1 MGKPAAGG
9 YCAAVIRGVHFYMK
23 TTRRKRASAERASP
37 AGAREPRFK
46 REAPEKRRSDL
57 IDAAIRCLAEG
68 GMAAFKMERV
78 AAEAGVSL
86 GLVSHYFTSKDE
98 LLTEMYRR
106 ALYDDVNRMVEG
118 GEALGAGSPAQRLCR
133 MIDSIID
140 PKYLKPAN
148 LTIWLS
154 LWGEI
159 IINPALRRTHRT
171 LYRSYMD
178 LLSRLIAAVATE
190 RKQPIDADEMA
201 RNFQALIDG
210 LYLERALDSQALD
223 HADLRRAAYQYLE
236 LQLGALDRT

>member
-1 MGKPAAGG
+1 MAKAA
-9 YCAAVIRGVHFYMK
+9 
-23 TTRRKRASAERASP
+23 RKNVSTSRAGSSGEAKK
-37 AGAREPRFK
+37 PRFK

-57 IDAAIRCLAEG
+57 IDAAIRCLSEG

-98 LLTEMYRR
+98 LLKEMYRR
-106 ALYDDVNRMVEG
+106 ALYDDVYRKVEELDNAPAA
-118 GEALGAGSPAQRLCR
+118 GETEESGAAARRLCQ
-133 MIDSIID
+133 MVDSIID
-140 PKYLKPAN
+140 PTYLKPAN
-148 LTIWLS
+148 LTTWLT

-159 IINPALRRTHRT
+159 IVNPPLRRVHRT

-178 LLSRLIAAVATE
+178 LLSRLITAVAVE
-190 RKQPIDADEMA
+190 RRLQVEPAEMA

-210 LYLERALDSQALD
+210 LFLERALDSQALD

-236 LQLGALDRT
+236 LQLGSLD

>member
-1 MGKPAAGG
+1 
-9 YCAAVIRGVHFYMK
+9 
-23 TTRRKRASAERASP
+23 
-37 AGAREPRFK
+37 
-46 REAPEKRRSDL
+46 
-57 IDAAIRCLAEG
+57 
-68 GMAAFKMERV
+68 MAAFKMERV

-106 ALYDDVNRMVEG
+106 ALYDDVNRMVED
-118 GEALGAGSPAQRLCR
+118 GEALDAGSPVRRLCQ

-140 PKYLKPAN
+140 PKYLKSAN
-148 LTIWLS
+148 LTIWLT

-178 LLSRLIAAVATE
+178 TLSRLIAAVAAE
-190 RKQPIDADEMA
+190 RQRSIDAGEMA

-210 LYLERALDSQALD
+210 LFLERALDSQALD
-223 HADLRRAAYQYLE
+223 HADLRRATYQYLE
-236 LQLGALDRT
+236 LQLGVLNAS

>member
-1 MGKPAAGG
+1 
-9 YCAAVIRGVHFYMK
+9 
-23 TTRRKRASAERASP
+23 
-37 AGAREPRFK
+37 
-46 REAPEKRRSDL
+46 
-57 IDAAIRCLAEG
+57 
-68 GMAAFKMERV
+68 MAAFKMERV

-106 ALYDDVNRMVEG
+106 ALYDDVNRMVED
-118 GEALGAGSPAQRLCR
+118 GESPDAGSPTERLCQ

-140 PKYLKPAN
+140 PKYLKSAN
-148 LTIWLS
+148 LTIWLT

-159 IINPALRRTHRT
+159 IVNPPLRRAHRT

-178 LLSRLIAAVATE
+178 TLARLITAVAAE
-190 RKQPIDADEMA
+190 RRRPVDAAGMA

-210 LYLERALDSQALD
+210 LFLERALDSRAID

-236 LQLGALDRT
+236 LQLGPLDQKS

>member
-1 MGKPAAGG
+1 M
-9 YCAAVIRGVHFYMK
+9 
-23 TTRRKRASAERASP
+23 T
-37 AGAREPRFK
+37 
-46 REAPEKRRSDL
+46 
-57 IDAAIRCLAEG
+57 
-68 GMAAFKMERV
+68 AFKMDRV

-106 ALYDDVNRMVEG
+106 ALYDDVNRMVADS
-118 GEALGAGSPAQRLCR
+118 EALDAGSPARRLCQ
-133 MIDSIID
+133 MIDAIID
-140 PKYLKPAN
+140 PKYLKSAN
-148 LTIWLS
+148 LTIWLT

-178 LLSRLIAAVATE
+178 TLSRLIAAVAVE
-190 RKQPIDADEMA
+190 RRLPIKAPEMA

-236 LQLGALDRT
+236 LQLGALSAS

>member
-1 MGKPAAGG
+1 
-9 YCAAVIRGVHFYMK
+9 MK
-23 TTRRKRASAERASP
+23 KARRKAASAERAGSSP
-37 AGAREPRFK
+37 GAKKPRFK

-86 GLVSHYFTSKDE
+86 GLVSHYFPSKDE

-106 ALYDDVNRMVEG
+106 ALYDDVNRMVEDG
-118 GEALGAGSPAQRLCR
+118 DAPDSGSPARRLCQ

-148 LTIWLS
+148 LTIWLT

-178 LLSRLIAAVATE
+178 TLSRLIAAVAAE
-190 RKQPIDADEMA
+190 RHRPIDAAEMA

-210 LYLERALDSQALD
+210 LFLERALDSQALG

-236 LQLGALDRT
+236 LQLGALSPS

>member
-1 MGKPAAGG
+1 
-9 YCAAVIRGVHFYMK
+9 MK
-23 TTRRKRASAERASP
+23 KARRKTASAERAGAS
-37 AGAREPRFK
+37 AGAAKPRFK

-57 IDAAIRCLAEG
+57 IDAAIRCLSEG

-86 GLVSHYFTSKDE
+86 GLVSHYFSSKDE

-106 ALYDDVNRMVEG
+106 ALYDDVNRMVE
-118 GEALGAGSPAQRLCR
+118 ESDDAHSPGSAAQRLCR
-133 MIDSIID
+133 MVDNIID
-140 PKYLKPAN
+140 PKYLKPAT
-148 LTIWLS
+148 LTIWLT

-159 IINPALRRTHRT
+159 IVNPPLRRVHRT

-178 LLSRLIAAVATE
+178 LISRLIAAVSAE
-190 RKQPIDADEMA
+190 RRLQVDPAEMA

-210 LYLERALDSQALD
+210 LFLERALDSQALG

-236 LQLGALDRT
+236 LQLGSLDRKI

>member
-1 MGKPAAGG
+1 
-9 YCAAVIRGVHFYMK
+9 MK
-23 TTRRKRASAERASP
+23 KTRRKKAAAERTGSS
-37 AGAREPRFK
+37 AGAGKPRFK

-68 GMAAFKMERV
+68 GMTAFKMDRV

-106 ALYDDVNRMVEG
+106 ALYDDVNRMVADS
-118 GEALGAGSPAQRLCR
+118 EALDAGSPARRLCQ
-133 MIDSIID
+133 MIDAIID
-140 PKYLKPAN
+140 PKYLKSAN
-148 LTIWLS
+148 LTIWLT

-178 LLSRLIAAVATE
+178 TLSRLIAAVAVE
-190 RKQPIDADEMA
+190 RRLPIKAPEMA

-236 LQLGALDRT
+236 LQLGALSAS

>member
-1 MGKPAAGG
+1 MNRARP
-9 YCAAVIRGVHFYMK
+9 K
-23 TTRRKRASAERASP
+23 TASARA
-37 AGAREPRFK
+37 GKPRFK

-57 IDAAIRCLAEG
+57 IDAAIRCLSTG

-86 GLVSHYFTSKDE
+86 GLVSHYFPSKDE

-106 ALYDDVNRMVEG
+106 ALYDDVSRMVE
-118 GEALGAGSPAQRLCR
+118 ESDGARPAHGDAPDSASPALRLR
-133 MIDSIID
+133 QMVDAIID
-140 PKYLKPAN
+140 PKYLKRAN

-159 IINPALRRTHRT
+159 IVNPPLRRAHRA

-178 LLSRLIAAVATE
+178 ALARLIAAVAVA
-190 RKQPIDADEMA
+190 RNRPVDEAAMA

-210 LYLERALDSQALD
+210 LFLERALDSQALD

-236 LQLGALDRT
+236 LLLGRLD

>member
-1 MGKPAAGG
+1 
-9 YCAAVIRGVHFYMK
+9 MK
-23 TTRRKRASAERASP
+23 KTRRKTAVAERAGSP
-37 AGAREPRFK
+37 AGARKPRFK

-57 IDAAIRCLAEG
+57 IDAAIRCLSEG

-106 ALYDDVNRMVEG
+106 ALYDDVNRKVEELDAEPADG
-118 GEALGAGSPAQRLCR
+118 SAGSAARRLGR
-133 MIDSIID
+133 MVDSLID
-140 PKYLKPAN
+140 PAYLRPAN
-148 LTIWLS
+148 LTTWLS

-159 IINPALRRTHRT
+159 IVNPPLRKTHRT

-178 LLSRLIAAVATE
+178 LLSRLIAAVAAE
-190 RKQPIDADEMA
+190 RNLKVNAPEMA

-210 LYLERALDSQALD
+210 LFLERALDSQALD

-236 LQLGALDRT
+236 LQLGAFSSV

>member
-1 MGKPAAGG
+1 
-9 YCAAVIRGVHFYMK
+9 MK
-23 TTRRKRASAERASP
+23 MTRRKTASAERAGSP
-37 AGAREPRFK
+37 AGAKKPRFK

-106 ALYDDVNRMVEG
+106 ALYDDVNRMVED
-118 GEALGAGSPAQRLCR
+118 GEALSAGSPARRLCR

-148 LTIWLS
+148 LTIWLT

-171 LYRSYMD
+171 LYRGYMD
-178 LLSRLIAAVATE
+178 LLSRLIAAVAAE
-190 RKQPIDADEMA
+190 RQRPIDADEMA
-201 RNFQALIDG
+201 RNFQALVDG
-210 LYLERALDSQALD
+210 LFLERALDSQALD
-223 HADLRRAAYQYLE
+223 HADFRRAAYQYLE
-236 LQLGALDRT
+236 LQLGALDPS

>member
-1 MGKPAAGG
+1 
-9 YCAAVIRGVHFYMK
+9 MK
-23 TTRRKRASAERASP
+23 AQRKKTSAERAGAE
-37 AGAREPRFK
+37 AGAAKPRFK

-106 ALYDDVNRMVEG
+106 ALYDDVNRMVEDG
-118 GEALGAGSPAQRLCR
+118 GAPDAGSPTERLCQ

-140 PKYLKPAN
+140 PKYLKSAN
-148 LTIWLS
+148 LTIWLT

-159 IINPALRRTHRT
+159 IVNPPLRRAHRA
-171 LYRSYMD
+171 LYRSYMET
-178 LLSRLIAAVATE
+178 LSRLITAVAAE
-190 RKQPIDADEMA
+190 RRRPIDAVGMA

-210 LYLERALDSQALD
+210 LFLERALDSHALD

-236 LQLGALDRT
+236 LQLGPLDQKG

>member
-1 MGKPAAGG
+1 
-9 YCAAVIRGVHFYMK
+9 MK
-23 TTRRKRASAERASP
+23 KARRKAASAERAGS
-37 AGAREPRFK
+37 AGEAKKPRFK

-86 GLVSHYFTSKDE
+86 GLVSHYFPSKDE

-106 ALYDDVNRMVEG
+106 ALYEDVNRKMEESDEAQESGSAVRRLCQMVEG
-118 GEALGAGSPAQRLCR
+118 
-133 MIDSIID
+133 IVD
-140 PKYLKPAN
+140 PRYLKPAN
-148 LTIWLS
+148 LTTWLS

-159 IINPALRRTHRT
+159 IVNPPLRKTHRT

-178 LLSRLIAAVATE
+178 LLSRLIAGVAAE
-190 RKQPIDADEMA
+190 RDRPVDPAEMA

-210 LYLERALDSQALD
+210 LFLERALDSQALG
-223 HADLRRAAYQYLE
+223 HADLRRAAFQYLE
-236 LQLGALDRT
+236 LQLGPLDQKS

>member
-1 MGKPAAGG
+1 
-9 YCAAVIRGVHFYMK
+9 MK
-23 TTRRKRASAERASP
+23 KTRRKTASAERAGSS
-37 AGAREPRFK
+37 AGAKKPRFK

-106 ALYDDVNRMVEG
+106 ALYDDVNRMVED
-118 GEALGAGSPAQRLCR
+118 GEALSAGSPARRLCR

-148 LTIWLS
+148 LTIWLT

-171 LYRSYMD
+171 LYRGYMD
-178 LLSRLIAAVATE
+178 LLSRLIAAVAAE
-190 RKQPIDADEMA
+190 RQRPIDASEMA
-201 RNFQALIDG
+201 RNFQALVDG
-210 LYLERALDSQALD
+210 LFLERALDSQALD
-223 HADLRRAAYQYLE
+223 HADFRRAAYQYLE
-236 LQLGALDRT
+236 LQLGALDPS

>member
-1 MGKPAAGG
+1 
-9 YCAAVIRGVHFYMK
+9 MK

>member
-1 MGKPAAGG
+1 MRQMKKVRRE
-9 YCAAVIRGVHFYMK
+9 AV
-23 TTRRKRASAERASP
+23 SAERAGSP
-37 AGAREPRFK
+37 AKARKPRFK
-46 REAPEKRRSDL
+46 RETPEKRRSDL

-78 AAEAGVSL
+78 AAEADVSL

-106 ALYDDVNRMVEG
+106 ALYDDVNRMVADG
-118 GEALGAGSPAQRLCR
+118 KALDAGPPARRLCQ

-140 PKYLKPAN
+140 PKYLKSAN
-148 LTIWLS
+148 LTIWLT

-159 IINPALRRTHRT
+159 IINPVLRRTHRT

-178 LLSRLIAAVATE
+178 TLSRLIAAVAAE
-190 RKQPIDADEMA
+190 RQRPIDAAEMA

-210 LYLERALDSQALD
+210 LYLERALDSRALA
-223 HADLRRAAYQYLE
+223 HTDLRRAAYQYLE
-236 LQLGALDRT
+236 LQLGPLDQKN

>member
-1 MGKPAAGG
+1 
-9 YCAAVIRGVHFYMK
+9 MK

-190 RKQPIDADEMA
+190 RQQPIDADEMA